1 METATASAPDR
12 VADQIDRQIDRQ
24 IEFRGGHHPSAAAV
38 RRALTAITTGNR
50 TPGSGTTGP
59 ITTGDDPAAFPAVVD
74 ATPLGAADS
83 HQALQALAGAAALL
97 GGSLSVAGQP
107 GSIVFL
113 LPAAV
118 DGPAA
123 AAAVR
128 RWARSVAPHWRLNV
142 VRIGR
147 SAEDAARTVA
157 FALSCR
163 SFTGQLVAL
172 DQPLQASIPVQP
184 DLRPSAPTAGATQAS
199 ATREVMIRDLVLPC
213 RVGVRRHER
222 DAPQRVRVNL
232 KLVVDET
239 PLHDRLEDVVCY
251 DEIVDH
257 IRRIAT
263 GGHVNLVET
272 LAQRIADGCFDDPR
286 VRSARVAVEKLDVY
300 SDATAAGVRI
310 IRHRPDSP

>member
-12 VADQIDRQIDRQ
+12 IVDDIDRQ

-38 RRALTAITTGNR
+38 RRALTAIAPGDR
-50 TPGSGTTGP
+50 TAGA
-59 ITTGDDPAAFPAVVD
+59 DQAAFPAIVD
-74 ATPLGAADS
+74 ATPLAAADADR
-83 HQALQALAGAAALL
+83 ALQALGDAAGLL
-97 GGSLSVAGQP
+97 GTAPVGAGGP
-107 GSIVFL
+107 GSVVFL

-118 DGPAA
+118 DGPGA

-128 RWARSVAPHWRLNV
+128 RLARQAAPHWRLNA

-172 DQPLQASIPVQP
+172 DQPLQASIPAQP
-184 DLRPSAPTAGATQAS
+184 DLRPSGPGAGAAAREV

-272 LAQRIADGCFDDPR
+272 LAQRIADGCFDDRR